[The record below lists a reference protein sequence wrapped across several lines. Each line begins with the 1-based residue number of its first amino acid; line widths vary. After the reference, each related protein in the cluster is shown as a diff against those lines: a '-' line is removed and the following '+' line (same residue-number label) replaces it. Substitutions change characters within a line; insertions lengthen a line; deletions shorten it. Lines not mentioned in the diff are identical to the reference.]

1 MEHGKEKAQAEEV
14 EQAEQTEQIEEENEE
29 ITDDEEVE
37 IEQVIADY
45 ELKIEALDEHIEEY
59 RTNAI
64 NAKKR
69 QAMKDAYYSDEQIER
84 YIRFIDGE
92 TASEIK
98 SSVSRLEIPPAND
111 NTGDPSAFNTA
122 PVNTSTKPDFEEI
135 GQESYRRIKDRI
147 FPSLKR
153 RR

>member
-1 MEHGKEKAQAEEV
+1 MENEKEETEE
-14 EQAEQTEQIEEENEE
+14 IEEENEE
-29 ITDDEEVE
+29 ITDDEELE
-37 IEQVIADY
+37 IEQAISDY
-45 ELKIEALDEHIEEY
+45 LLKIDAIDERIDAY

-69 QAMKDAYYSDEQIER
+69 QAMKDAHYSDEQIER

-92 TASEIK
+92 TTIEIEAS
-98 SSVSRLEIPPAND
+98 VGQLEIPPANKPEY
-111 NTGDPSAFNTA
+111 GDPSAFNPA
-122 PVNTSTKPDFEEI
+122 RGSTSTRPDYEEI
-135 GQESYRRIKDRI
+135 GRQALERVKHKV